1 MLFQPEYGKPKNF
14 INWDKLCR
22 NPNPNAI
29 YILEQHLDKINWANL
44 SENIYAIHLLEKN
57 LDKIWIKSI
66 GIY

>member
-29 YILEQHLDKINWANL
+29 YILEQHMDKINWANL
-44 SENIYAIHLLEKN
+44 LGKYLCHSF
-57 LDKIWIKSI
+57 I
-66 GIY
+66 GKKFG